1 VLITWNG
8 KALYFPGKYLKFLGL
23 SRLLIIWYL
32 SLVSVLVSFDVK
44 SDKYNCTTCIND
56 FFYIITIICLS
67 FLLSFSPNFRPMAS
81 SSDSWLKEYN
91 EAMKLAD
98 DISGMISEHNSFPSS
113 GPETQRH
120 ASAIRR
126 KITIL
131 GTRLDSLQSLLSKL
145 PVK

>member
-1 VLITWNG
+1 M
-8 KALYFPGKYLKFLGL
+8 
-23 SRLLIIWYL
+23 IIWNI
-32 SLVSVLVSFDVK
+32 SLVSFLVSFNVK
-44 SDKYNCTTCIND
+44 PKKYKCRTSIYNL
-56 FFYIITIICLS
+56 FYIITIGWISLLFFLS
-67 FLLSFSPNFRPMAS
+67 FLSNFRPMAS
-81 SSDSWLKEYN
+81 SSDSWMKEYN

-131 GTRLDSLQSLLSKL
+131 GTRLDSLQSLLSRV
-145 PVK
+145 PVKWVFSWCLSWLRKGRTITA